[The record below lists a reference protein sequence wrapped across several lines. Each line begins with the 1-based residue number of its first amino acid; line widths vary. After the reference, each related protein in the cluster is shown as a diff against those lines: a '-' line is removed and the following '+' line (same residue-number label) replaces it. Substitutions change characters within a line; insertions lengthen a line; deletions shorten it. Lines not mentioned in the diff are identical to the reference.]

1 MLATRR
7 DPSPRR
13 IFRTIELKAL
23 QKRPLLF
30 RVADRLTAYFGT
42 PRFFL
47 LLLAVTVVW
56 IAVNLGWIAG
66 FVPFDPYP
74 FILLTMAASVGAIF
88 MTVVILMS
96 QNRQAS
102 INTLRSELLLQM
114 ILISERELTKALKL
128 LARSRG
134 KALKDREL
142 NEMLKETNFTAI
154 ETQLE
159 RELQNNH
166 VD

>member
-1 MLATRR
+1 MPADRR
-7 DPSPRR
+7 DQSHQR
-13 IFRTIELKAL
+13 IFRTIEQKAL
-23 QKRPLLF
+23 QKRPLLL
-30 RVADRLTAYFGT
+30 RMADRLTVYFGT

-56 IAVNLGWIAG
+56 IAVNVGWTAG
-66 FVPFDPYP
+66 VVPFDPYP

-114 ILISERELTKALKL
+114 ILITERELTKALKL
-128 LARSRG
+128 LARGRG

-142 NEMLKETNFTAI
+142 AEMTKETNFSSL

-166 VD
+166 ME